1 MRIRYFA
8 YPVEPGDIDDA
19 RRNPFCHLGVDPYAG
34 RDPTEPGSEV
44 LYLDRYW
51 RYLQALL
58 APAPAH
64 PSRPSY
70 ALVAGDVV
78 RIGDRWVPH
87 VEVLTPAQVND
98 AAWDLD
104 SVSLREIDAFLEAF
118 PTENE
123 VKADGLSCV
132 PRCLRDARRFT
143 VDLAGDGRG
152 LIYLI
157 G

>member
-8 YPVEPGDIDDA
+8 YPVEPGDLDDA
-19 RRNPFCHLGVDPYAG
+19 RGNPFCHLGVDPYAG
-34 RDPTEPGSEV
+34 RDPTGLDPEV

-58 APAPAH
+58 ASPPAH
-64 PSRPSY
+64 PSRPAY
-70 ALVAGDVV
+70 TLVAGDVV
-78 RIGDRWVPH
+78 RLGDRWVPH
-87 VEVLTPAQVND
+87 VEVLAPAQVGD
-98 AAWDLD
+98 AARDLD
-104 SVSLREIDAFLEAF
+104 SVSPSEIDAFLESL
-118 PTENE
+118 PSENGL
-123 VKADGLSCV
+123 KAEGASCT

-143 VDLAGDGRG
+143 ARLAGDGRG